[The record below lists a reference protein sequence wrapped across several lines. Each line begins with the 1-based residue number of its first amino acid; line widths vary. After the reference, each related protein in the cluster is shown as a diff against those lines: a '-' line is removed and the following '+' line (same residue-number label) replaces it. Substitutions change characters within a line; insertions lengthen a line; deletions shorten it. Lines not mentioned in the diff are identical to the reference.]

1 MKAPEL
7 RQLRLGAGLTQRE
20 MARRLGM
27 SIGALSRLENGKR
40 KISGPMAIAV
50 RCVIHHQR

>member
-7 RQLRLGAGLTQRE
+7 RQLRLDAGLTQRE
-20 MARRLGM
+20 MAKRLHL

-40 KISGPMAIAV
+40 KISGPMAIAA
-50 RCVIHHQR
+50 RCVVSHQ